1 MKKLTSGSQIDGV
14 NYLLTFS
21 LGNFILFT
29 EFCNWN
35 SADSINKVIIKTKK
49 HKENITIINSDTYR
63 TICTGKR
70 PCHCD

>member
-49 HKENITIINSDTYR
+49 HEENITIINSDTYR
-63 TICTGKR
+63 TQGKSSR
-70 PCHCD
+70 

>member
-49 HKENITIINSDTYR
+49 HGENGGFEVPVNLENKSIIE
-63 TICTGKR
+63 
-70 PCHCD
+70 